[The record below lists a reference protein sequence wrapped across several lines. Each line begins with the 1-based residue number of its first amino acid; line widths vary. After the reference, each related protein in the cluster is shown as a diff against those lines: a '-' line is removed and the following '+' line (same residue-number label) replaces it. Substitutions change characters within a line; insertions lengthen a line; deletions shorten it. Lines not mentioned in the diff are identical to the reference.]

1 MPRRKPEITSFYYI
15 THVDN
20 LPSILQYGIL
30 SHEVIERRNIPH
42 HRIYDAAIVSKRGN
56 TIVNGSSLWHYAN
69 LYFQPRNPMMYR
81 VLRETNVS
89 EIVVIGVRRAVLDS
103 AGALVTLGN
112 AAASET
118 EVVSAAEGIK
128 SIATIWKDID
138 SEWWRATDG
147 SKRRIMAEV
156 LVPDKITADQI
167 HTIYVSGHGVAE
179 SLKGMHLPETIPIV
193 PEPKMFFMPVWNSR
207 ITDTLSLLD
216 GDMFFSKAQTLTV
229 SVNTQ
234 GIMGKGVA
242 SRAKY
247 QFPDVYV
254 AYQDACRKK
263 LLTMGKP
270 YLYKR
275 EELFDAELAEDPATL
290 PNPNERKWFLLF
302 ATKRRWREDADLD
315 GIEEGLRWIGDE
327 YQHQTI
333 TSLALPALGCGL
345 GRLDWRDVGPK
356 MCQALG
362 HLSIKVRI
370 YLPREANIDS
380 RFLSREYLLAAH

>member
-1 MPRRKPEITSFYYI
+1 
-15 THVDN
+15 
-20 LPSILQYGIL
+20 
-30 SHEVIERRNIPH
+30 
-42 HRIYDAAIVSKRGN
+42 
-56 TIVNGSSLWHYAN
+56 
-69 LYFQPRNPMMYR
+69 MMYR